1 MEVGAALAV
10 LSILCVAQLAGI
22 AVADATT
29 PPALSDAIP
38 RNNTYVHGGNRDF
51 YVGVKASDLNTSEVM
66 LYIKSVEA
74 QEWDRY
80 AMACTAIN
88 AADWNCTTVISFN
101 IVGSDTTETYYFEA
115 NDTSSNMGSLG
126 DRLHPLMFTV
136 DINRPVFEFVNPLNN
151 TWVAAVEA
159 VTFKVTDASSGVDSA
174 SVAYSTDNSSWIA
187 MTTTDNLNYNASWS
201 TLALAN
207 NQPVVLYA
215 KASDNIGNTGYA
227 WLNVTVDNENPASYV
242 LRPSAG
248 ETLSGVA
255 KFEINASDA
264 YSGIKISAVRMSV
277 GGVGG
282 YQRLM
287 TCAAI
292 TGGYKCDGYFDTTIL
307 SDGTHTVNFSVSDN
321 AGNSV
326 SPSVQVTTYNK
337 ETYVSI
343 SGPSS
348 GSYIRGVVTVNASV
362 ANPTSQV
369 SSVQLKVTGPA
380 GSGYSDTKTMSCS
393 STFTLCQ
400 LAVDTTQLSDGQYTL
415 FANVINTA
423 GKTITSSVSVTVDN
437 TLPLMAIDSPAS
449 TVVSGTI
456 YPKVVVTDN
465 GGVAAGSV
473 SFSMS
478 SYSYIMTCSIY
489 VTGKKYVCGWN
500 FDTRVVSD
508 NYYLLTFY
516 ASDIAGNTNTAS
528 MTLLVDNVE
537 SVGPSPNETTTTIT
551 TAPAGAGTTTITTAP
566 AGAGT
571 TTTTQQAGQPT
582 TMTTSPPSVWQD
594 WVENSDSPVAVLV
607 WNAQTAFDTTF
618 NTWPLKAFAISMIV
632 FLIILAVFRTSQ
644 ARRLFEKK
652 KETIELG

>member
-1 MEVGAALAV
+1 MRLEVGAALAV

-29 PPALSDAIP
+29 PPALSDATP
-38 RNNTYVHGGNRDF
+38 RNNTYVPGGNRDF
-51 YVGVKASDLNTSEVM
+51 YVGVKASDLNTSEVA

-74 QEWDRY
+74 LEWDRH
-80 AMACTAIN
+80 AMACAAIN
-88 AADWNCTTVISFN
+88 AADWNCTTMVSLN
-101 IVGSDTTETYYFEA
+101 IVSSDTRETYYFEA

-151 TWVAAVEA
+151 TWVVAVEA

-174 SVAYSTDNSSWIA
+174 SVAYSTDNSSWVA

-207 NQPVVLYA
+207 NQPVILYA
-215 KASDNIGNTGYA
+215 NASDKIGNTGYA

-242 LRPSAG
+242 LLPSAG

-264 YSGIKISAVRMSV
+264 YSGIKTSAVRMSV
-277 GGVGG
+277 GG
-282 YQRLM
+282 YQRSM

-292 TGGYKCDGYFDTTIL
+292 TGGYKCDEYFDTTML
-307 SDGTHTVNFSVSDN
+307 SDGTHIVNFSVSDN

-400 LAVDTTQLSDGQYTL
+400 AALDTTQLPDGQYTL
-415 FANVINTA
+415 LANVINTA
-423 GKTITSSVSVTVDN
+423 GKLIDSSVSVTVDN

-516 ASDIAGNTNTAS
+516 ASDIAGNTKTAS

-537 SVGPSPNETTTTIT
+537 SAGPSPNETTTTT
-551 TAPAGAGTTTITTAP
+551 TVTTAP

-571 TTTTQQAGQPT
+571 TTTTQQAGQPA
-582 TMTTSPPSVWQD
+582 TMTTSPPSVWQT
-594 WVENSDSPVAVLV
+594 WVENPDSPVAVLV

-632 FLIILAVFRTSQ
+632 FLIILAVFSTSQ
-644 ARRLFEKK
+644 VRRLFQKK
-652 KETIELG
+652 KETIELE